1 MGVVQETCESCTF
14 GCPTCPCRWVAVAP
28 VLFDLVENEFGHG
41 SINYPDGRNGNHGH
55 VETAQVRFRL
65 YREYTHIAF
74 GYLGRG
80 IRRKLPP
87 CVDAGI
93 KVEYP
98 DASDAGSGDDE

>member
-1 MGVVQETCESCTF
+1 
-14 GCPTCPCRWVAVAP
+14 